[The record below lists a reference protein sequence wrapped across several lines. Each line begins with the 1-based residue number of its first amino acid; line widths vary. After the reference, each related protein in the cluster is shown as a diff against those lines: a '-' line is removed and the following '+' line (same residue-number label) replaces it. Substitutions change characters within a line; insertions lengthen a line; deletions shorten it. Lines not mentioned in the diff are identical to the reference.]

1 MTRNCARMTPIFTLE
16 LPFLY
21 LLAIPGM
28 VVRKKENR
36 KGTQIDTVNRKLRV
50 KSVPEIR
57 GERQERKGQ
66 REKKRVGWDAGW
78 GGGFPGQDLCEIRHN
93 SCFFSTD
100 DYKPLLPPA
109 KLLPLCQELDT
120 TIKVI
125 NGHV

>member
-1 MTRNCARMTPIFTLE
+1 M
-16 LPFLY
+16 Y
-21 LLAIPGM
+21 LLAIPAM
-28 VVRKKENR
+28 MVRKKKKTR
-36 KGTQIDTVNRKLRV
+36 KGTQIDIVNRKLRV

-57 GERQERKGQ
+57 ERQERKGQ
-66 REKKRVGWDAGW
+66 RKKRGW
-78 GGGFPGQDLCEIRHN
+78 GALPGQDLCEIRHN
-93 SCFFSTD
+93 SCFFSAD

>member
-1 MTRNCARMTPIFTLE
+1 MTRNCARMMPIFTLD

-66 REKKRVGWDAGW
+66 REKKRVGWEAGW
-78 GGGFPGQDLCEIRHN
+78 WWWWGGLSRTR
-93 SCFFSTD
+93 S
-100 DYKPLLPPA
+100 
-109 KLLPLCQELDT
+109 
-120 TIKVI
+120 V
-125 NGHV
+125 